1 MAKKRVCMACDAEVG
16 ENDTVCPSCGVDLEF
31 FAVVVEDKKKALDD
45 LLSSVIGDE
54 STETPAKE
62 EENQKQ
68 KIQSST
74 KQSESSVFDL
84 SELEIDEKPVAPVP
98 PATPLEEETKIVATP
113 DKKSEVLGEKKE
125 PKVIVEKV
133 EYVKEMPKPRVPP
146 SPPPAGIPEPARASE
161 PLTPDKE
168 LSLKTAEAK
177 ALMTAGTRLEAE
189 LSAPRSYIAQGV
201 QFAKKGDIQT
211 ALKYLNDAIALLR
224 ETNVKKLN
232 ELLGNIERKIALL
245 EKHGTNMSRERKM
258 LTEAK
263 ECIARREIL
272 DAVNL
277 YDNLREMLG
286 IAAKPAEKREVGDEF
301 DRVMTAMERYG
312 LDMREEKERYERF
325 RYTATPSE
333 LEKFK
338 TEMLEEMNA
347 RIYGEIAELGR
358 VLVEKKYAGANVK
371 NLAAILKQAT
381 IAFKRKQYVETLKYL
396 ESFRK
401 IASYTTFTQQAKP
414 KSQPGKTEGE
424 KTAKPPPETIKIA
437 QGDICFINTNN
448 VKLAYAAAAEFLKK
462 DRVLIMTTSYPER
475 LKKAQGLEKA
485 AFVYLT
491 DSYSVEERCD
501 IRRLD
506 FEITYEISNF
516 LGEAKGGLIVID
528 DIELMAL
535 YNGMDAVMNFIKAV
549 IDKVMQNN
557 TALLVTADLNTF
569 SKKDATMFRTL
580 FSKIVDKQEDLPVRE
595 MNIGFQPVLGRSY
608 LVETNTTTIEII
620 RNLIRGRKAL
630 MVTKN
635 FPKKLKE
642 DPRFTDAEIYWFT
655 ESEGYENLLRPSRL
669 EFEVL
674 KTILDF
680 MRETHGLVFFDALSN
695 ALLSNDFKAVVDF
708 LKAIDDE
715 NSISGS
721 TLIVEMAPESIE
733 KEKTRIIE
741 QRFDEILRY

>member
-1 MAKKRVCMACDAEVG
+1 MAKKRICMACDTEVG
-16 ENDTVCPSCGVDLEF
+16 ENDTLCPSCGVDLEF
-31 FAVVVEDKKKALDD
+31 FAVLVEDKKKALDD
-45 LLSSVIGDE
+45 LLSSVIGEETPEE
-54 STETPAKE
+54 STKPSETTPADSTSP
-62 EENQKQ
+62 QKTET
-68 KIQSST
+68 SA
-74 KQSESSVFDL
+74 FDL
-84 SELEIDEKPVAPVP
+84 SELEVEEKPTVSVEPSKSIKEERKPVFVP
-98 PATPLEEETKIVATP
+98 EKKLEESV
-113 DKKSEVLGEKKE
+113 EKRE

-133 EYVKEMPKPRVPP
+133 EYVKETPKVQASKPEIESHKVPV
-146 SPPPAGIPEPARASE
+146 A
-161 PLTPDKE
+161 LTPDRE

-177 ALMTAGTRLEAE
+177 ALMTAGARLEAE

-201 QFAKKGDIQT
+201 QFAKKGDMQT
-211 ALKYLNDAIALLR
+211 ALKYLSDAIALLR

-232 ELLGNIERKIALL
+232 ELLENIDRKIGLL
-245 EKHGTNMSRERKM
+245 EKHGTNMSKERKM
-258 LTEAK
+258 LAEARD
-263 ECIARREIL
+263 CIGRREIIE
-272 DAVNL
+272 AVNI

-286 IAAKPAEKREVGDEF
+286 LAAKPSEKKDVGDEF
-301 DRVMTAMERYG
+301 ERVLGAMERYG
-312 LDMREEKERYERF
+312 LNMKDEKERYERF

-338 TEMLEEMNA
+338 REMLEELNSK
-347 RIYGEIAELGR
+347 IYGEIADLGR
-358 VLVEKKYAGANVK
+358 VLVEKKYAGTNVK

-381 IAFKRKQYVETLKYL
+381 IAFKRKQYVETLRYL

-401 IASYTTFTQQAKP
+401 IASYTTFAPQT
-414 KSQPGKTEGE
+414 KSTVKQE
-424 KTAKPPPETIKIA
+424 KTTEEKIEKQA
-437 QGDICFINTNN
+437 LVSINISPGDICLLNTNN
-448 VKLAYAAAAEFLKK
+448 IKLAYATAAEFQKR
-462 DRVLIMTTSYPER
+462 DRLLLMTTSYPER
-475 LKKAQGLEKA
+475 LKKAYGLEKA
-485 AFVYLT
+485 GFIYLT

-516 LGEAKGGLIVID
+516 LGEARGGLIVID

-557 TALLVTADLNTF
+557 TALLVAADLNTF

-580 FSKIVDKQEDLPVRE
+580 FSKIMDKQEDLDVRE
-595 MNIGFQPVLGRSY
+595 IRVGFQPVIGRSY
-608 LVETNTTTIEII
+608 LVETASTTIEII
-620 RNLIRGRKAL
+620 RNLIKGRKAL
-630 MVTKN
+630 IITKN
-635 FPKKLKE
+635 YPKKLKE

-680 MRETHGLVFFDALSN
+680 MRETHGVVFFDALSN
-695 ALLSNDFKAVVDF
+695 ALLSNDFKNVVDF

-721 TLIVEMAPESIE
+721 VLIVEMAPGSLE

>member
-1 MAKKRVCMACDAEVG
+1 MAKKRVCMACDSEVG

-31 FAVVVEDKKKALDD
+31 FAVTVEDKKKALDD

-54 STETPAKE
+54 VSKDSAKAPEPAPETPP
-62 EENQKQ
+62 QKSGDAS
-68 KIQSST
+68 I
-74 KQSESSVFDL
+74 FDL
-84 SELEIDEKPVAPVP
+84 SELEIEEKPPRPAPVP
-98 PATPLEEETKIVATP
+98 VREEKKPVPPP
-113 DKKSEVLGEKKE
+113 DKKPEVSAEKKE
-125 PKVIVEKV
+125 PKVVVEKV
-133 EYVKEMPKPRVPP
+133 EYVREVTKPKT
-146 SPPPAGIPEPARASE
+146 PAAVPEPPRTPES
-161 PLTPDKE
+161 LTPDKE

-232 ELLGNIERKIALL
+232 ELLENIERKIGLL

-258 LTEAK
+258 LMEARD
-263 ECIARREIL
+263 CIGRREIIE
-272 DAVNL
+272 AVNI

-286 IAAKPAEKREVGDEF
+286 IAAKPGEKKESADEF
-301 DRVMTAMERYG
+301 ERVLTAMERYG
-312 LDMREEKERYERF
+312 LDMRDEKERYERF

-338 TEMLEEMNA
+338 GELLEEMNA
-347 RIYGEIAELGR
+347 RIHGEIADLGR

-401 IASYTTFTQQAKP
+401 IASYTSFTQQGKP
-414 KSQPGKTEGE
+414 KAQPE
-424 KTAKPPPETIKIA
+424 KAREDKPEKPPAEVIKV
-437 QGDICFINTNN
+437 GDGEVCFLNTNN
-448 VKLAYAAAAEFLKK
+448 VKLAYASASEFLKK

-475 LKKAQGLEKA
+475 LKKSHGLEKA
-485 AFVYLT
+485 VFAYLT
-491 DSYSVEERCD
+491 DSYSVEARYD

-516 LGEAKGGLIVID
+516 LSEAKGGLIVID

-535 YNGMDAVMNFIKAV
+535 YNGIEAVMNFIKTV
-549 IDKVMQNN
+549 IDKVMQNS

-569 SKKDATMFRTL
+569 SKKDAAVFRTL
-580 FSKIVDKQEDLPVRE
+580 FSKIVDKQEDIAVRE
-595 MNIGFQPVLGRSY
+595 VTAGFQPVLGRSY
-608 LVETNTTTIEII
+608 LVETNSTTIDII
-620 RNLIRGRKAL
+620 RNLIKGRKAL
-630 MVTKN
+630 IITKN
-635 FPKKLKE
+635 FPKKLRE
-642 DPRFTDAEIYWFT
+642 DPRLTDAEIYWFT
-655 ESEGYENLLRPSRL
+655 ESEGYENVLRPSRM

-695 ALLSNDFKAVVDF
+695 ALLSNEFKAVVDF

-721 TLIVEMAPESIE
+721 TLIVEMTPGGLE